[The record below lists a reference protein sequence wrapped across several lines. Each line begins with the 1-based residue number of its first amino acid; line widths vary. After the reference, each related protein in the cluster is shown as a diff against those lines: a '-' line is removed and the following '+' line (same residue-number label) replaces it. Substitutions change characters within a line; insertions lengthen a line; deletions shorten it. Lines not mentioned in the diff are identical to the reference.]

1 VSRCGERNPVSEGYN
16 LLDSPG
22 WECCDSLN
30 WFNAENHSCVGRNPV
45 PEVYNLLDSRIR
57 ENDLVVS
64 ISSMIRII
72 PSQAPCLDVAREIQ
86 VKSSF
91 MLNKLDSFSGQKII
105 KSRRM
110 DNFYVYIMASQRN
123 GTLYIG
129 LTNELERRVSEHKDK
144 ILDGFTARYNVDQ
157 LVYYETF
164 ETYSEAFERERRLKK
179 WKRDWKLKLIES
191 ENPEW
196 KDLPAG

>member
-1 VSRCGERNPVSEGYN
+1 
-16 LLDSPG
+16 
-22 WECCDSLN
+22 
-30 WFNAENHSCVGRNPV
+30 
-45 PEVYNLLDSRIR
+45 
-57 ENDLVVS
+57 
-64 ISSMIRII
+64 
-72 PSQAPCLDVAREIQ
+72 
-86 VKSSF
+86 
-91 MLNKLDSFSGQKII
+91 
-105 KSRRM
+105 M

-179 WKRDWKLKLIES
+179 WKRDWILKLIES

-196 KDLPAG
+196 KDLVAGWESSS